1 MGYIYCFTNLI
12 NNKKYIGSTIQ
23 EVNIRYNQHVYNAFH
38 ENAYQYH
45 YPLYE
50 AIRKYGLN
58 NFNFEILHHDDSC
71 DEETL
76 RQIEQQYII
85 YYNSLSPNGYNQTL
99 DTAHPINDIKSY
111 QKVSQTKR
119 DQAKC
124 VAEIDENN
132 NIIQIWNSIVDC
144 AEALQISERHIA
156 DCCRGERHS
165 TQGKRFCWLDDN
177 NQLLIPSYTGFKY
190 QGAQGTTQKQ
200 KTNRKVAQIDK
211 ITLQILNTYDSIALA
226 ARETG
231 CDESG
236 ISKVCRGKRKTCN
249 NYIWQ
254 YIDE

>member
-1 MGYIYCFTNLI
+1 MGYIYCFTNNI
-12 NNKKYIGSTIQ
+12 NQKKYIGSTILKD
-23 EVNIRYNQHVYNAFH
+23 IKRRYSQHIYNSSH
-38 ENAYQYH
+38 PNAHQYH

-50 AIRKYGLN
+50 AIRKYGIQ
-58 NFNFEILHHDDSC
+58 NFTFSILETVNC
-71 DEETL
+71 DEQQL
-76 RQIEQQYII
+76 REIEAQYII
-85 YYNSLSPNGYNQTL
+85 KYNCLTPNGYNQTINTL
-99 DTAHPINDIKSY
+99 HPINDIKSY

-132 NIIQIWNSIVDC
+132 NILQTWNSIVDC
-144 AEALQISERHIA
+144 AEELLISERHIA
-156 DCCRGERHS
+156 GCCRGERHS
-165 TQGKRFCWLDDN
+165 VQGKRFCWLDDN
-177 NQLLIPSYTGFKY
+177 NQLLIPVYTGFQY

-211 ITLQILNTYDSIALA
+211 VTLQVLNTYDSIALA

-236 ISKVCRGKRKTCN
+236 ISKVCRRKRKTCN